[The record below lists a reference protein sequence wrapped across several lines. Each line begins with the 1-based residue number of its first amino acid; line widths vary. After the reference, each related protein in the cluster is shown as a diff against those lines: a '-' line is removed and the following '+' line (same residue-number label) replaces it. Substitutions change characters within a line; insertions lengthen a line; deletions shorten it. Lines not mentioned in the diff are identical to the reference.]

1 VGSVTHF
8 SARFFDAGDMGKQ
21 GKTVVAVVILPLLL
35 GSAPVLAGTRTRG
48 GSGASR
54 PGETADAVANT
65 SAPATEAP
73 AAFDDGSNGLVDDT
87 THSADRAVFDEVE
100 GADQGLGPLY
110 NAQSCRECHQSPVS
124 GAASQVTEL
133 RVGHTDRSGNFEN
146 PDIAIGDGAE
156 VVHARSLVND
166 RSICPSAEFPKK
178 NGQER
183 APASETIRA
192 LRASLNTLGDGFVE
206 AVPSS
211 TLRAIAQQQCQST
224 DGAVCG
230 KVVSVP
236 VAEASGATRAGR
248 FGWKDQQASLLSF
261 SADAYLNEMGVT
273 SALQPTE
280 VAQLCDAIQDPEDQ
294 VGSDGLGDIDRFARF
309 MRASKAPPRDSAL
322 ANSPEGMAGSDLF
335 DQIGCA
341 TCHVRTLVTAPAGS
355 VLNGGTL
362 TVSDAV
368 GNKII
373 HPFGDFLLHDV
384 GTGDGIVQN
393 GGQSTANLL
402 RTAPL
407 WGLHVRGRLMHDLRS
422 LTFDDAISRHQGE
435 ARGAVAR
442 FHSLGNDD
450 KRRLYTFLG
459 SL

>member
-1 VGSVTHF
+1 MVL
-8 SARFFDAGDMGKQ
+8 
-21 GKTVVAVVILPLLL
+21 LPLLL
-35 GSAPVLAGTRTRG
+35 WSAPVLAGTRTQG
-48 GSGASR
+48 GGGAGR
-54 PGETADAVANT
+54 PGEAADVVVQTN
-65 SAPATEAP
+65 APPTEAP
-73 AAFDDGSNGLVDDT
+73 AAFDDGSNGLVDDD
-87 THSADRAVFDEVE
+87 THTADHSTFDEVE
-100 GADQGLGPLY
+100 GPDEGLGPLY

-133 RVGHTDRSGNFEN
+133 RVGHTDRSGNFVN

-166 RSICPSAEFPKK
+166 RSICPSREFPGL
-178 NGQER
+178 NGQEH
-183 APASETIRA
+183 APPTETIRA

-211 TLRAIAQQQCQST
+211 TLRTIAQQQCQST
-224 DGAVCG
+224 RGAVCG
-230 KVVSVP
+230 VVVSVP
-236 VAEASGATRAGR
+236 VLEAGGSKRVGR
-248 FGWKDQQASLLSF
+248 FGWKNQHASLVSF

-273 SALQPTE
+273 SALQPAD
-280 VAQLCDAIQDPEDQ
+280 VAQLCDAIQDPEDH
-294 VGSDGLGDIDRFARF
+294 VDSDGLGDVDRFARF
-309 MRASKAPPRDSAL
+309 MRASKAPPRDLAL
-322 ANSPEGMAGSDLF
+322 ANSADGMAGSNVF
-335 DQIGCA
+335 DQVGCG

-373 HPFGDFLLHDV
+373 HPFSDFLLHDV

-393 GGQSTANLL
+393 GGQPTANLL

-407 WGLHVRGRLMHDLRS
+407 WGLHVRSRLMHDLRS
-422 LTFDDAISRHQGE
+422 LTYDDAISRHQGE
-435 ARGAVAR
+435 ARGAVSR
-442 FHSLGNDD
+442 YRSLSSDD
-450 KRRLYTFLG
+450 KQRLYTFLG